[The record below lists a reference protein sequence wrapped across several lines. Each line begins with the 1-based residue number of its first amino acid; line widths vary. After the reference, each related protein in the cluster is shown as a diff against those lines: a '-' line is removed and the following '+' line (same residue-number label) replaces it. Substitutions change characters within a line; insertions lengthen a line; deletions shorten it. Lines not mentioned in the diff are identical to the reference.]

1 MKGCLFLVSSLRTG
15 VHTNNKTQVQLRFF
29 LFLLLVL
36 FGFFPPS
43 ERERERGR
51 VTSAQPNSGICPM
64 QV

>member
-1 MKGCLFLVSSLRTG
+1 M
-15 VHTNNKTQVQLRFF
+15 HTNNKTQVQLRFF

-43 ERERERGR
+43 ERERGG

>member
-43 ERERERGR
+43 ERERGG